1 MDIRSELQILSN
13 WPEAPEP
20 LLSIVCL
27 AYNQV
32 NFIARTL
39 DSFLEQ
45 VTDFRFEVLVND
57 DASTDGTTEVIADYA
72 ARYPHIIKPIY
83 HQENQYSK
91 GLSHGLPVF
100 RKARGR
106 YIAYCEGDDFWTDP
120 RKLQLQVDFL
130 ENNPDYV
137 ISYHDAYTFNE
148 DGVLKPVQLTGKL
161 RRDASRLELQQAR
174 AISTLTTC
182 FRNVLTEMP
191 EELLTTRMVDLC
203 WWSLLGAYGKGKFQG
218 EIRPAAYRMHK
229 GGIFSM
235 QAARVQQQMTLHTYY
250 CLARYYQR
258 IGDQA
263 LNEYFLVQVCRLS
276 MAAIPLPRK
285 IEAFLL
291 LVGNHG
297 MNLLKRLNPIQ
308 AR

>member
-32 NFIARTL
+32 NYIGRTL

-57 DASTDGTTEVIADYA
+57 DASTDGTAELIADYA
-72 ARYPHIIKPIY
+72 ARYPHIIKPIF
-83 HQENQYSK
+83 HKENQYSK

-100 RKARGR
+100 LKARGR

-120 RKLQLQVDFL
+120 RKLQIQVDFL
-130 ENNPDYV
+130 EKNADYV
-137 ISYHDAYTFNE
+137 ITYHDAYTFNE
-148 DGVLKPVQLTGKL
+148 DGVLKPLQLTGKL

-203 WWSLLGAYGKGKFQG
+203 WWSLLGAYGKGKFLG

-285 IEAFLL
+285 IEAFLQL
-291 LVGNHG
+291 IGNHG

>member
-20 LLSIVCL
+20 LLSVVCL

-32 NFIARTL
+32 NYIGRTL

-57 DASTDGTTEVIADYA
+57 DASTDGTAEVIADYA
-72 ARYPHIIKPIY
+72 ARYPHIIKPIF
-83 HQENQYSK
+83 HKENQYSK

-120 RKLQLQVDFL
+120 RKLQIQVDFL
-130 ENNPDYV
+130 ERNPDYV
-137 ISYHDAYTFNE
+137 ITYHDAYTFNE
-148 DGVLKPVQLTGKL
+148 DGVLKPQQLTGKF

-174 AISTLTTC
+174 PISTLTTC

-191 EELLTTRMVDLC
+191 AELLTTRMVDLC
-203 WWSLLGAYGKGKFQG
+203 WWSLLGAYGKGKFLG
-218 EIRPAAYRMHK
+218 EIRPAAYRVHK

-235 QAARVQQQMTLHTYY
+235 QADRVQQQMTLHTYY

-258 IGDQA
+258 IGDRA

-276 MAAIPLPRK
+276 MASIPLPRK

>member
-1 MDIRSELQILSN
+1 MGIRSELQILSN
-13 WPEAPEP
+13 WPAAPEP

-32 NFIARTL
+32 DYIGRTL

-45 VTDFRFEVLVND
+45 ITDFRFEVLVND

-72 ARYPHIIKPIY
+72 ARYPHIIKPIF
-83 HQENQYSK
+83 HKENQYSK
-91 GLSHGLPVF
+91 GVSQGILVF

-120 RKLQLQVDFL
+120 HKLQIQVDFL
-130 ENNPDYV
+130 ERNADYV
-137 ISYHDAYTFNE
+137 ITYHDAYVFDE
-148 DGVLKPVQLTGKL
+148 SGVVKSPQLTGRN
-161 RRDASRLELQQAR
+161 RRDASRRELQQAR
-174 AISTLTTC
+174 AISTLTAC
-182 FRNVLTEMP
+182 FRNVLGEMP
-191 EELLTTRMVDLC
+191 EELRSIRMGDLC
-203 WWSLLGAYGKGKFQG
+203 WWSLLGAYGKGKFLGQIG
-218 EIRPAAYRMHK
+218 PAAYRQHE

-235 QAARVQQQMTLHTYY
+235 QAEQVQQRMALHTYY
-250 CLARYYQR
+250 CLSRYYQR

-263 LNEYFLVQVCRLS
+263 LHEYFLVQVCRLS
-276 MAAIPLPRK
+276 MAAIPVPRK

-291 LVGNHG
+291 LIGNHG
-297 MNLLKRLNPIQ
+297 LNLLKRLNPIH

>member
-32 NFIARTL
+32 NYIGRTL

-45 VTDFRFEVLVND
+45 ITDFRFEVVIND
-57 DASTDGTTEVIADYA
+57 DASNDGTAELIADYA
-72 ARYPHIIKPIY
+72 ARYPHIIKPIF
-83 HQENQYSK
+83 HKENQYSK
-91 GLSHGLPVF
+91 GVSHGMATF

-120 RKLQLQVDFL
+120 HKLQIQVDFL
-130 ENNPDYV
+130 ERHPDYV
-137 ISYHDAYTFNE
+137 ITYHDAYVFDE
-148 DGVLKPVQLTGKL
+148 DGIIKPRQLAGRF
-161 RRDASRLELQQAR
+161 RRDASRRDLQQAR
-174 AISTLTTC
+174 AISTLTAC
-182 FRNVLTEMP
+182 FRNVLGEMP
-191 EELLTTRMVDLC
+191 EELRTTRMVDLC
-203 WWSLLGAYGKGKFQG
+203 WWSLLGAYGKGKFLEQIG
-218 EIRPAAYRMHK
+218 PAAYRRHK

-235 QAARVQQQMTLHTYY
+235 QAESVQQRMTLHTYY
-250 CLARYYQR
+250 CLSRYYQR

-263 LNEYFLVQVCRLS
+263 LHEYFLVQVCRLS

-291 LVGNHG
+291 LIGNHSL
-297 MNLLKRLNPIQ
+297 NLLKRLNPIH